1 MDSNSTDIS
10 VGQPIVID
18 NGSGVLKA
26 GFAEEEKPSCIIP
39 NYIGRPKYNRIPSM
53 KSDIDEDKY
62 LLIND
67 RFSFLPSIRIYG
79 VKAQTYKG
87 VLSLS
92 YPIEHGIIKNW
103 NDMEDMWR
111 YVFSKEQL
119 NVNPEDHPVRPLC
132 SRSMRS

>member
-1 MDSNSTDIS
+1 M
-10 VGQPIVID
+10 IV
-18 NGSGVLKA
+18 
-26 GFAEEEKPSCIIP
+26 
-39 NYIGRPKYNRIPSM
+39 
-53 KSDIDEDKY
+53 
-62 LLIND
+62 
-67 RFSFLPSIRIYG
+67 FSFPPSIRIYG

-132 SRSMRS
+132 SHLMRS

>member
-1 MDSNSTDIS
+1 M
-10 VGQPIVID
+10 IV
-18 NGSGVLKA
+18 
-26 GFAEEEKPSCIIP
+26 
-39 NYIGRPKYNRIPSM
+39 
-53 KSDIDEDKY
+53 
-62 LLIND
+62 
-67 RFSFLPSIRIYG
+67 FSFLPSIRIYG

-87 VLSLS
+87 VLS